1 MDQSRRITL
10 ELLLTGTL
18 TPLLASSAHAQK
30 LQRPEALRLDSK
42 QAAQLKMKRG
52 DTAEQHYP
60 AAAKRDAVDGIVTV
74 DMLLN
79 VEGQVQEAQIVS
91 ESPSGFGFGL
101 AALDAAKTFEFVNTY
116 RRPLLLSWD
125 FAFLP

>member
-1 MDQSRRITL
+1 MNQSRRFA
-10 ELLLTGTL
+10 TGL
-18 TPLLASSAHAQK
+18 LLASAVTVLSSRPAHAQK

-42 QAAQLKMKRG
+42 QIAQLKMKRG

-60 AAAKRDAVDGIVTV
+60 AAAKRDAVDGVVSV
-74 DMLLN
+74 DLLLN

-101 AALDAAKTFEFVNTY
+101 AALDTAKTFEFVNTY
-116 RRPLLLSWD
+116 KRPVLLSWD